1 MSMDKPMTI
10 KMSSRERVL
19 QALNHL
25 EPDRVPLDLGGCSQ
39 TGIQADAYE
48 RLVSHLNMSKTIKV
62 IDMVQYLAEIDEE
75 ILDQFEV
82 DTRGLNPSMAEITV
96 EYDDDPD
103 GYSYFTDRWGI
114 RYKKPKVGGYYYDL
128 VGHPL
133 SGEISIQDIN
143 HFKFPNPAEL
153 RGDLGNIF
161 QSWAKRS
168 NPPAIVLEA
177 TEGGMVEFGF
187 WLRGFTNFYMDI
199 ASDPKLAGYLLDKIL
214 EFKMACWEAA
224 LNLAGEN
231 VDVVWEVD
239 DLGLQNRTMFSPTT
253 YRNLIKPRHQQL
265 FSYIKSKAPKGTFLG
280 LHSCGSIR
288 DIIPD
293 LIEIGVDI
301 LNPIQV
307 SAANMDPKEL
317 KRVFGKELTFW
328 GGGVNT
334 QSTLP
339 NGTPDQVKEEVRQ
352 RVEELAPGGGF
363 VFAAVHN
370 IQADV
375 PPQNILAMVEALH
388 EAGNYPL

>member
-1 MSMDKPMTI
+1 MKTN
-10 KMSSRERVL
+10 MSSRERIL
-19 QALNHL
+19 KALNHQ
-25 EPDRVPLDLGGCSQ
+25 EPDRVPLDIGGCSQ
-39 TGIQADAYE
+39 TGIQVNAYE
-48 RLVSHLNMSKTIKV
+48 RLINYLNIKKPVKV
-62 IDMVQYLAEIDEE
+62 IDMVQYLAEIDEQ
-75 ILDQFEV
+75 ILNKFAV

-96 EYDDDPD
+96 EADDDPE
-103 GYSYFTDRWGI
+103 GYTYFTDRWGI
-114 RYKKPKVGGYYYDL
+114 QYKKPKVGGYYYDL

-133 SGEISIQDIN
+133 SGEVSFQDID
-143 HFKFPNPAEL
+143 HFLFPNPAEL
-153 RGDLGNIF
+153 RSDLGNIF

-199 ASDPKLAGYLLDKIL
+199 AGDPKLAGYLLDKIL

-224 LNLAGEN
+224 LQLAGEN
-231 VDVVWEVD
+231 VDVVWEAD
-239 DLGLQNRTMFSPTT
+239 DLGTQNRTIVSPAT
-253 YRNLIKPRHQQL
+253 YLSLIKPRHKKL
-265 FSYIKSKAPKGTFLG
+265 FTFIKSKAPKGAFLG
-280 LHSCGSIR
+280 LHSCGSIH
-288 DIIPD
+288 DLIPD

-307 SAANMDPKEL
+307 SAAKMDPKEL
-317 KRVFGKELTFW
+317 KREFGNEITLW

-339 NGTPDQVKEEVRQ
+339 NSTPEQVSEEVRQ
-352 RVEELAPGGGF
+352 RVEDLAPGGGF

-388 EAGNYPL
+388 EAGNYS